1 MSLRARAPIFRL
13 AGLGLLASAAIALG
27 VSRAPTDPAPATP
40 VAPGMLAEAAPTREG
55 LRLFT
60 IPLLAP
66 DDATRLIGLG
76 FDVLEHAENGA
87 IQVLGDDSTARELL
101 AAGFR
106 FSMDEAVA
114 SGRLQSTSYYAG
126 YRTVAEHEAH
136 LRDVVARYPKLAQA
150 VDYGSSWKRQQNP
163 DAGYA
168 LRALCITRR
177 QRGDCALDPKAP
189 KPRFLI
195 IAAVH
200 ARELSTSEIAW
211 RWIDALLEGDG
222 VDPEITRL
230 LDTTEMWV
238 IPVANPDGRAIV
250 EQGGDS
256 PLLQRKNANSSAGAC
271 AATPT
276 AGNQYGVDLNRNANF
291 LWSAPGASG
300 QPCSQFYFGAAAA
313 SEPEEQGLEKL
324 MTALYP
330 DRKGPALTD
339 PALVTTTGAMLT
351 LHAYGNSIMLPWGFT
366 ECRMRA
372 CPEALR
378 APNDNALRAFAFR
391 MASFNGY
398 LVGQSAEVLYAS
410 SGTTD
415 DWLYG
420 QLGVPAFTVEL
431 GPMRGACGGFSPAYA
446 CVDTVLWPQNRD
458 ALIYAAKLATQPYSL
473 TLGPRVTIS
482 GPLTVTLTV
491 GASFTATV
499 IADDDAF
506 GSATGSYGRPA
517 VQNIAQVEATIDA
530 PPGPGA
536 RQTGLLP
543 ADGRYDAPRETA
555 RAVINTKGWARGRH
569 TLYVRARDAAG
580 VWGPLSVMWVT
591 LR

>member
-1 MSLRARAPIFRL
+1 MSRRARAPIFRL

-27 VSRAPTDPAPATP
+27 VSRAPLEPVPVTPA
-40 VAPGMLAEAAPTREG
+40 VPGLAAEATVAREG

-66 DDATRLIGLG
+66 DDASRLIGLG
-76 FDVLEHAENGA
+76 FDVLEHVEDGA
-87 IQVLGDDSTARELL
+87 LQVLGDDSTGKELL

-106 FSMDEAVA
+106 FSVDEGFA
-114 SGRLQSTSYYAG
+114 SDRLRSASYYAG
-126 YRTVAEHEAH
+126 YHTVAEHEAH

-150 VDYGSSWKRQQNP
+150 VDYGNSWKREQDPN
-163 DAGYA
+163 AGYT
-168 LRALCITRR
+168 LKALCITRR
-177 QRGDCALDPKAP
+177 QRGDCALDPRAP

-250 EQGGDS
+250 EQGGDR

-276 AGNQYGVDLNRNANF
+276 AGNQFGVDLNRNANF
-291 LWSAPGASG
+291 LWAAPGASG
-300 QPCSQFYFGAAAA
+300 RPCSQFYFGVAAA

-339 PALVTTTGAMLT
+339 PALITTTGAMLT
-351 LHAYGNSIMLPWGFT
+351 LHAYGNSIMIPWGFT

-378 APNDNALRAFAFR
+378 APNDIALRAFAFR
-391 MASFNGY
+391 MASFNAY
-398 LVGQSAEVLYAS
+398 LVGQSAEILYVS

-482 GPLTVTLTV
+482 SALTLTVTA
-491 GASFTATV
+491 GASFTVTA

-506 GSATGSYGRPA
+506 GPAKGSFGRPA
-517 VQNIAQVEATIDA
+517 VQNIAEVEATIDA

-536 RQTGLLP
+536 RLVALLP
-543 ADGRYDAPRETA
+543 ADGAYNAPREIA
-555 RAVINTKGWARGRH
+555 WAVINTKGWARGRH
-569 TLYVRARDAAG
+569 TVYVRARDASG

-591 LR
+591 IR

>member
-1 MSLRARAPIFRL
+1 MPTRARAPIFRL
-13 AGLGLLASAAIALG
+13 AGFGLLAAAAITLG
-27 VSRAPTDPAPATP
+27 VSRAPLEPAAVTPA
-40 VAPGMLAEAAPTREG
+40 VPGMVAEATAAPVG

-66 DDATRLIGLG
+66 EDASRLIGLG
-76 FDVLEHAENGA
+76 FDVLEHVEDGA
-87 IQVLGDDSTARELL
+87 LQVLGDDSTGKELS

-106 FSMDEAVA
+106 YALDEDAA
-114 SGRLQSTSYYAG
+114 SGQLRSASYYAG
-126 YRTVAEHEAH
+126 YHTVAEHEAH

-150 VDYGSSWKRQQNP
+150 VDYGSSWKRVQDPN
-163 DAGYA
+163 AGYT
-168 LRALCITRR
+168 LRTLCITRR

-222 VDPEITRL
+222 IDPEITRL

-238 IPVANPDGRAIV
+238 VPVANPDGRAIV
-250 EQGGDS
+250 EQGGDR

-276 AGNQYGVDLNRNANF
+276 AGNQFGVDLNRNANF
-291 LWSAPGASG
+291 LWAAPGASG
-300 QPCSQFYFGAAAA
+300 HPCSQFYFGAAAA

-339 PALVTTTGAMLT
+339 PALITTTGAMLT
-351 LHAYGNSIMLPWGFT
+351 LHAYGNSIMIPWGFT

-378 APNDNALRAFAFR
+378 APNDVALRAFAFR
-391 MASFNGY
+391 MSSFNAY
-398 LVGQSAEVLYAS
+398 LVGQSAEILYVS

-431 GPMRGACGGFSPAYA
+431 GPLRGACGGFAPAYA
-446 CVDTVLWPQNRD
+446 CVDAVLWPQNRD
-458 ALIYAAKLATQPYSL
+458 SLIYAAKLATQPYSL

-482 GPLTVTLTV
+482 GALTLTVTA
-491 GASFTATV
+491 GASFTATA

-506 GSATGSYGRPA
+506 GPAKGSYGRPA

-536 RQTGLLP
+536 RLVALQP
-543 ADGRYDAPRETA
+543 ADGAYNAPRETA
-555 RAVINTKGWARGRH
+555 RVVINTKGWARGRH
-569 TLYVRARDAAG
+569 TVFVRAQDAAG

-591 LR
+591 VR

>member
-1 MSLRARAPIFRL
+1 MSFRERAPVFRL
-13 AGLGLLASAAIALG
+13 AGLGLLVSAAIALG
-27 VSRAPTDPAPATP
+27 VSRAPAEPLPSAPGLVAEATP
-40 VAPGMLAEAAPTREG
+40 TRAG

-60 IPLLAP
+60 IPLQTP
-66 DDATRLIGLG
+66 EDASRLITLG
-76 FDVLEHAENGA
+76 FDVLEHIEAGA
-87 IQVLGDDSTARELL
+87 AQVLGDDATAKALA

-106 FSMDEAVA
+106 YTLEEDDAA
-114 SGRLQSTSYYAG
+114 GRLRSASYYAG

-150 VDYGSSWKRQQNP
+150 VDYGSSWKQAQDPR
-163 DAGYA
+163 AGYT

-177 QRGDCALDPKAP
+177 QRGDCALDPRAP
-189 KPRFLI
+189 KPRFLV

-200 ARELSTSEIAW
+200 AREISTSEIAW

-238 IPVANPDGRAIV
+238 VPVANPDGRAIV
-250 EQGGDS
+250 EQGGDR
-256 PLLQRKNANSSAGAC
+256 PLMQRKNANDSAGAGVC

-276 AGNQYGVDLNRNANF
+276 AGNQSGVDLNRNANF
-291 LWSAPGASG
+291 QWAAPGASG
-300 QPCSQFYFGAAAA
+300 NPCSQFYRGAAAA
-313 SEPEEQGLEKL
+313 SEPEEQALEKL

-339 PALVTTTGAMLT
+339 PALITTTGAMLT
-351 LHAYGNSIMLPWGFT
+351 LHAYGNSVMVPWGFT
-366 ECRMRA
+366 ECRMKA

-378 APNDNALRAFAFR
+378 APNDTALRAFAFR

-482 GPLTVTLTV
+482 GALTLTVTA

-499 IADDDAF
+499 SADDDAF
-506 GSATGSYGRPA
+506 GSAPGSYGRPA

-536 RQTGLLP
+536 RLVALLP
-543 ADGRYDAPRETA
+543 ADGAYNAPRETS

-569 TLYVRARDAAG
+569 IVYVRARDAAG

-591 LR
+591 VR

>member
-1 MSLRARAPIFRL
+1 MSFRARAPIFRL

-27 VSRAPTDPAPATP
+27 VSRAPQEPVPA
-40 VAPGMLAEAAPTREG
+40 APGLVAEATTTRIG
-55 LRLFT
+55 LRLIT
-60 IPLLAP
+60 VPLQTP
-66 DDATRLIGLG
+66 DDASRLIALG
-76 FDVLEHAENGA
+76 FDVQEHIEDGA
-87 IQVLGDDSTARELL
+87 AQVLGDDATAQALA

-106 FSMDEAVA
+106 YTQDDDAA
-114 SGRLQSTSYYAG
+114 GRLRSASYFAG

-150 VDYGSSWKRQQNP
+150 VDFGSSWKRVQ
-163 DAGYA
+163 DSKTGYI

-177 QRGDCALDPKAP
+177 QRGDCALDPRAP

-222 VDPEITRL
+222 IDPEITRL

-250 EQGGDS
+250 EQGGDR
-256 PLLQRKNANSSAGAC
+256 PLMQRKNANNSAGAGVC
-271 AATPT
+271 ATTPT
-276 AGNQYGVDLNRNANF
+276 AGNQNGVDLNRNANF
-291 LWSAPGASG
+291 LWAAPGSSG
-300 QPCSQFYFGAAAA
+300 HPCSQFYHGAAAA
-313 SEPEEQGLEKL
+313 SEPEEQALEKL
-324 MTALYP
+324 MTALYA

-339 PALVTTTGAMLT
+339 PALITTTGAMLT
-351 LHAYGNSIMLPWGFT
+351 LHAYGNSIMIPWGFT
-366 ECRMRA
+366 ECRMKA

-378 APNDNALRAFAFR
+378 APNDVALRAFAFR
-391 MASFNGY
+391 MAGFNSY

-431 GPMRGACGGFSPAYA
+431 GPYRGVCGGFSPAYA

-482 GPLTVTLTV
+482 GALTLTVTA

-506 GSATGSYGRPA
+506 GAAPCSHGRPA

-536 RQTGLLP
+536 RQLAMLP
-543 ADGRYDAPRETA
+543 ADGAYNAPRETA
-555 RAVINTKGWARGRH
+555 RGVVNTRGWARGRH
-569 TLYVRARDAAG
+569 TVYVRARDADG
-580 VWGPLSVMWVT
+580 IWGPLSVMWVT
-591 LR
+591 IR